1 MHLHFEKT
9 CHMSSVPCPSHATP
23 DDPRFAI
30 RRMTAR
36 HAAIALDW
44 AATEGWN
51 PGLDDARA
59 FFAADPQGFFVGT
72 WDGVP
77 VGCISAVA
85 YGDAFG
91 FIGLYIVC
99 PQWRGKGF
107 GMRLWNEGMRYLG
120 ARNIGLDGVLAQQP
134 NYRKS
139 GFVLAYRNVRYE
151 GVAPAHEEPVDGVTI
166 VDAPAVPF
174 DSLLDYDTRMF
185 ACERAAFLRAWL
197 SQPKKDARALVAL
210 DGDAICGLAVI
221 RRCGAGHKIGPLFAD
236 DLTTARA
243 LYRAL
248 VSALPGETVFL
259 DVPESNPAA
268 VALAVEHDMK
278 SVFETARMYTRAAPS
293 VPLANVFGVTTFEL
307 G

>member
-1 MHLHFEKT
+1 
-9 CHMSSVPCPSHATP
+9 MSSVPCPSHATP
-23 DDPRFAI
+23 DDSRFAV
-30 RRMTAR
+30 RRMTPGDVDV
-36 HAAIALDW
+36 ALGW

-51 PGLDDARA
+51 PGLDDATA
-59 FFAADPQGFFVGT
+59 FFAADPHGFFVGT
-72 WDGVP
+72 WDGAP
-77 VGCISAVA
+77 IGCISAVA

-107 GMRLWNEGMRYLG
+107 GMRLWNEGMAYLG

-151 GVAPAHEEPVDGVTI
+151 GVASAEEEPVDGVML
-166 VDAPAVPF
+166 VDALSVPF
-174 DSLLDYDTRMF
+174 ERLLDYDTRMF
-185 ACERAAFLRAWL
+185 ACTRAAFLRAWL
-197 SQPKKDARALVAL
+197 AQPTQHASACAAL
-210 DGDAICGLAVI
+210 DGDAVRGLAVI
-221 RRCGAGHKIGPLFAD
+221 RRCGTGHKIGPLFAA
-236 DLTTARA
+236 DLPTARA

-248 VSALPGETVFL
+248 VAGVAGEAVFL

-268 VALAVEHDMK
+268 VALAVEHDMT
-278 SVFETARMYTRAAPS
+278 SVFETARMYTRAAPD
-293 VPLANVFGVTTFEL
+293 VPLDNVFGVTTFEL

>member
-1 MHLHFEKT
+1 
-9 CHMSSVPCPSHATP
+9 
-23 DDPRFAI
+23 
-30 RRMTAR
+30 MTLR
-36 HAAIALDW
+36 DVDVALNW

-59 FFAADPQGFFVGT
+59 FFAADPHGFFIGT
-72 WDGVP
+72 WDGAP
-77 VGCISAVA
+77 IGCISAIA

-91 FIGLYIVC
+91 FIGLYLVR
-99 PQWRGKGF
+99 PEWRGKGF

-151 GVAPAHEEPVDGVTI
+151 GVAAADEDPVDGVTI
-166 VDAPAVPF
+166 ADATTVPF
-174 DSLLDYDTRMF
+174 NRLLNYDTRMF

-197 SQPKKDARALVAL
+197 SQPQEHVRALAAL
-210 DGDAICGLAVI
+210 DGDAVRGLAVI
-221 RRCGAGHKIGPLFAD
+221 RRCGTGHKIGPLFAD
-236 DLTTARA
+236 DLTIARA

-248 VSALPGETVFL
+248 VSVLPGETVFL
-259 DVPESNPAA
+259 DAPESNPAA

-278 SVFETARMYTRAAPS
+278 SVFETARMYTRAAPD

>member
-1 MHLHFEKT
+1 
-9 CHMSSVPCPSHATP
+9 
-23 DDPRFAI
+23 
-30 RRMTAR
+30 MTQR
-36 HAAIALDW
+36 DVGLALDW

-51 PGLDDARA
+51 PGLDDARS
-59 FFAADPQGFFVGT
+59 FFAADEQGFFVGA
-72 WDGVP
+72 WDGAP

-99 PQWRGKGF
+99 PEWRGKGF
-107 GMRLWNEGMRYLG
+107 GMRLWNEAMAYLG

-151 GVAPAHEEPVDGVTI
+151 GVASAGGDSVDGVT
-166 VDAPAVPF
+166 VTDAINVPF
-174 DSLLDYDTRMF
+174 DRLLDYDSRIF

-197 SQPKKDARALVAL
+197 SQPRPHARALAAL
-210 DGDAICGLAVI
+210 DGDAVRGLAVI
-221 RRCGAGHKIGPLFAD
+221 RRCGTGHKIGPLFAD
-236 DLTTARA
+236 DLATARA

-248 VSALPGETVFL
+248 VSVLPGETVFL
-259 DVPESNPAA
+259 DVPESNAA
-268 VALAVEHDMK
+268 ALALAVEHDMQ
-278 SVFETARMYTRAAPS
+278 SVFETARMYTRAAPD
-293 VPLANVFGVTTFEL
+293 VPLAKVFGVTTFEL

>member
-1 MHLHFEKT
+1 
-9 CHMSSVPCPSHATP
+9 MSSVADSAHASP
-23 DDPRFAI
+23 DDARFAV
-30 RRMTAR
+30 RRMTQSDVAT
-36 HAAIALDW
+36 ALEW
-44 AATEGWN
+44 AASEGWN

-77 VGCISAVA
+77 IGCISAVA

-91 FIGLYIVC
+91 FIGLYIVR
-99 PQWRGKGF
+99 PEWRGKGF
-107 GMRLWNEGMRYLG
+107 GMRLWNAGMAYLG

-151 GVAPAHEEPVDGVTI
+151 GVASANDVSADGMTI
-166 VDAPAVPF
+166 ADASNVSF
-174 DSLLDYDTRMF
+174 ERTLGYDTHLF
-185 ACERAAFLRAWL
+185 ACPRAAFLRTWL
-197 SQPKKDARALVAL
+197 SLPRENGRACVAL
-210 DGDAICGLAVI
+210 DGDVVRGLAAI
-221 RRCGAGHKIGPLFAD
+221 RRCGTGHKIGPLFAD
-236 DLTTARA
+236 DLPTARA

-248 VSALPGETVFL
+248 VSGVPGERVFL

-268 VALAVEHDMK
+268 VALAVEHDMQ
-278 SVFETARMYTRAAPS
+278 SVFETARMYTRAAPD
-293 VPLANVFGVTTFEL
+293 VPLARVFGVTSFEL

>member
-1 MHLHFEKT
+1 MP
-9 CHMSSVPCPSHATP
+9 SVPCPSDAAP

-30 RRMTAR
+30 RSMTPR
-36 HAAIALDW
+36 DVDVALDW

-51 PGLDDARA
+51 PGLDDARS
-59 FFAADPQGFFVGT
+59 FFAADSHGFLVGT
-72 WDGVP
+72 WDGAP

-99 PQWRGKGF
+99 PEWRGKGF

-151 GVAPAHEEPVDGVTI
+151 GVASADDDSVDDVTI
-166 VDAPAVPF
+166 VDASAVAF
-174 DSLLDYDTRMF
+174 DRLLGYDTRMF

-197 SQPKKDARALVAL
+197 SQPQEHARALAAL
-210 DGDAICGLAVI
+210 DGDAVRGLAVI
-221 RRCGAGHKIGPLFAD
+221 RRCGTGHKIGPLFAD
-236 DLTTARA
+236 DLATARA

-248 VSALPGETVFL
+248 VSVLPGETVFL

-268 VALAVEHDMK
+268 LALAVEHDMK
-278 SVFETARMYTRAAPS
+278 SVFETARMYTQAAPD